1 MLSQPPECC
10 KQAAARSRTQQHAA
24 ELLLARLLLP
34 ACLLL
39 PPQLLLLLLPLTD
52 DVVHEADGHGGGVR
66 DSGHARCNGHIHGT
80 LQAKH
85 RLRESRMNVKKG
97 GTGRLQQQGRKSSMM
112 RGTDEH
118 AQQSICCCRTW
129 CEEKYSTAWRDD
141 GCCAVLVQT
150 SLAAHPTY
158 NCVQQY
164 RPCDLAPL

>member
-39 PPQLLLLLLPLTD
+39 PPQLLLLLLLPLTD

-85 RLRESRMNVKKG
+85 RLRESRMNVKRQIAAAG
-97 GTGRLQQQGRKSSMM
+97 QEEQHDARHR
-112 RGTDEH
+112 R
-118 AQQSICCCRTW
+118 ARTA
-129 CEEKYSTAWRDD
+129 KYMLLSHM
-141 GCCAVLVQT
+141 V
-150 SLAAHPTY
+150 
-158 NCVQQY
+158 
-164 RPCDLAPL
+164 